1 MSLTNKNISATY
13 KDIITIDNANAGFDT
28 NIDQVK
34 SGNGNGSSLYL
45 STNNLKVQPT
55 ADSTTNSVIYD
66 KDGNILFQVDST
78 NDAVKALGNHVNTQY
93 AYFGAS
99 SADTIFAGMS
109 ANTHTAVPFNS
120 NGLSGALITLGTG
133 TNPDTSLSVSTTA
146 DDLVAC
152 IWASMHDITVT
163 GCKVWVAQGGGNN
176 TSHSASLMRYDIDAD
191 GDLSNGVEVAAATAL
206 NNDDNSQ
213 ARPITLSLSGT
224 AANLDVDFSYGQI
237 LIAFVEPVGAYNSYM
252 AAKVILEYTE
262 VET

>member
-93 AYFGAS
+93 AYFGSDNTSNA
-99 SADTIFAGMS
+99 TFS
-109 ANTHTAVPFNS
+109 ANNHYALPFMTAYN
-120 NGLSGALITLGTG
+120 LSVIEVLTLGTS
-133 TNPDTSLSVSTTA
+133 TNPDTSYTVSDNAMMIANAACHVPDAIVIVAVSFWVGADAASGDTVRCHLMSYDIVTTA
-146 DDLVAC
+146 GA
-152 IWASMHDITVT
+152 T
-163 GCKVWVAQGGGNN
+163 GGE
-176 TSHSASLMRYDIDAD
+176 
-191 GDLSNGVEVAAATAL
+191 LSNGVVVADGADISSDGYEQAYYQSMTVQSSSISAGKALFFTFRQDGTNSDYTVTATIKYHL
-206 NNDDNSQ
+206 
-213 ARPITLSLSGT
+213 T
-224 AANLDVDFSYGQI
+224 
-237 LIAFVEPVGAYNSYM
+237 
-252 AAKVILEYTE
+252 
-262 VET
+262 

>member
-1 MSLTNKNISATY
+1 MSITNIEIASTY
-13 KDIITIDNANAGFDT
+13 KDWLIISNSNSGFDS

-34 SGNGNGSSLYL
+34 SGNGNGSAIYL
-45 STNNLKVQPT
+45 STNNFKVQPT
-55 ADSTTNSVIYD
+55 ADSTTNTVIYD

-146 DDLVAC
+146 DDLVNCIMYVDSNISVDAVYVWMGSDTATADTAC
-152 IWASMHDITVT
+152 RFH
-163 GCKVWVAQGGGNN
+163 
-176 TSHSASLMRYDIDAD
+176 LMSYTIDAGNSATS
-191 GDLSNGVEVAAATAL
+191 GDLSSGVVVADGSDINNAGYEQAYYQSMTIQNASVSSGSVLMFLARMDSVNSDISL
-206 NNDDNSQ
+206 NCK
-213 ARPITLSLSGT
+213 IKYHL
-224 AANLDVDFSYGQI
+224 V
-237 LIAFVEPVGAYNSYM
+237 
-252 AAKVILEYTE
+252 
-262 VET
+262 